1 MSDIQTPSSPAK
13 VALPFGV
20 FFGLFVTII
29 TMTIYFL
36 DINMYEDKTIG
47 VVVGL
52 LTYLILPITFIIL
65 AVKTF
70 KDKHNEGFLSVV
82 DGLKI
87 GVIVCLIMAII
98 SGIFNQLYFLIF
110 PEHLEKMFTLM
121 EENMVKQSPNMTQ
134 EQLNGAM
141 EISKK
146 FMSPWITIPIS
157 IAIFSF
163 IGMLY
168 GAIIGLIFKNERP
181 VF

>member
-1 MSDIQTPSSPAK
+1 
-13 VALPFGV
+13 
-20 FFGLFVTII
+20 
-29 TMTIYFL
+29 
-36 DINMYEDKTIG
+36 
-47 VVVGL
+47 
-52 LTYLILPITFIIL
+52 
-65 AVKTF
+65 
-70 KDKHNEGFLSVV
+70 
-82 DGLKI
+82 
-87 GVIVCLIMAII
+87 
-98 SGIFNQLYFLIF
+98 
-110 PEHLEKMFTLM
+110 MFTLM